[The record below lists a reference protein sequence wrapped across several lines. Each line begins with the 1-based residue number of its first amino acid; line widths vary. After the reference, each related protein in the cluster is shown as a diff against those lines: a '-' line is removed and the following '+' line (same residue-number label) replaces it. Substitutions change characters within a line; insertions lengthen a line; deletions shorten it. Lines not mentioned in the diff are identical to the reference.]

1 MDIGDNKT
9 DREIY
14 ESIVAE
20 TAKASAEIKDAR
32 NDLDKA
38 ANRIKFALML
48 ANKLIDR
55 KKD

>member
-1 MDIGDNKT
+1 MDIVDNKT
-9 DREIY
+9 DQEIY

>member
-1 MDIGDNKT
+1 MDIVDNKT

-38 ANRIKFALML
+38 AKRIKFALML

>member
-1 MDIGDNKT
+1 MDIVDNKT

>member
-1 MDIGDNKT
+1 MDIVDNKT
-9 DREIY
+9 DQEIY
-14 ESIVAE
+14 KSIVAE
-20 TAKASAEIKDAR
+20 TAKASAEIKDAK